1 MIALLLALV
10 LTSQVVV
17 IGPGHLSYAGE
28 GTLERVA
35 ERRLKNGWGVTQDW
49 RAYTALVAPADCG
62 LIGRSGWLVT
72 GGNAMPALVV
82 DCEQDAHSG
91 QMAERGLLADTN
103 REEMAHRRAWLVL
116 R

>member
-1 MIALLLALV
+1 
-10 LTSQVVV
+10 
-17 IGPGHLSYAGE
+17 
-28 GTLERVA
+28 
-35 ERRLKNGWGVTQDW
+35 
-49 RAYTALVAPADCG
+49 
-62 LIGRSGWLVT
+62 
-72 GGNAMPALVV
+72 MPALVV